1 MPFNAE
7 NISEKNFPERPLECG
22 ECKKPIAVIYTEI
35 AKNHYVYTSMCADC
49 PELQHRLHGL
59 NLNEQTTAE
68 NVTKIGVACGNCG
81 TTLQAIRV
89 GTNLGC
95 PNCYE
100 VFKDIIVAELLKL
113 QKISLRTAN
122 TKKNIPLH
130 AGRSPGEITT
140 FNPSAQLIALNEA
153 LSKTL
158 KEEDY
163 EQAAML
169 RDQIKAL
176 TDKPKTEDEKT
187 QDEKQ

>member
-1 MPFNAE
+1 MSFNPE
-7 NISEKNFPERPLECG
+7 NISEENIPERPLECG

-35 AKNHYVYTSMCADC
+35 AKNQYTYTSMCADC

-59 NLNEQTTAE
+59 NVNEQTSAE
-68 NVTKIGVACGNCG
+68 NVTKMGVACGNCG

-100 VFKDIIVAELLKL
+100 VFKDVIIRELLKL
-113 QKISLRTAN
+113 QKISNRTAN
-122 TKKNIPLH
+122 TKKNISLH
-130 AGRSPGEITT
+130 VGRSPGEITT
-140 FNPSAQLIALNEA
+140 FNPSARLIALNEA

-158 KEEDY
+158 QEEDY

-176 TDKPKTEDEKT
+176 TDKPEMKDDKV